1 MEPVQSIK
9 TCLNKYADFDGRA
22 SRSEFWW
29 FYLFTFV
36 IQLLIYGFA
45 GVMPSFFGVIGLVVA
60 VGLFVPTIAVGCRRL
75 HDRNMSGW
83 LQLISII
90 PLAIVVLWVLWAM
103 AGTEGDN
110 KYGAQ
115 PLD

>member
-29 FYLFTFV
+29 FYLFTLV
-36 IQLLIYGFA
+36 IQFFIYVLA
-45 GVMPSFFGVIGLVVA
+45 GVMSPIIGVIGLVVA

-90 PLAIVVLWVLWAM
+90 PLLIFVLWVLWAL

-110 KYGAQ
+110 KYGEQ
-115 PLD
+115 PFD